1 MEIRIN
7 LIKGLDIIDGRKEL
21 YLDLADYPFIP
32 KNTITIEK
40 VLSKYICYN
49 WQAEK
54 IGYISKSDFDI
65 LWGIEGIKGKPIKEI
80 ISERRTEEDYLKQG
94 QWE

>member
-21 YLDLADYPFIP
+21 YLDLSDYPFIP
-32 KNTITIEK
+32 KNTITIKK

-54 IGYISKSDFDI
+54 IGCISKSDFDM
-65 LWGIEGIKGKPIKEI
+65 LWGIEGIKGKEKPIKEI
-80 ISERRTEEDYLKQG
+80 SERTEEDYLKQG